1 MEYNTNKETYDF
13 NKDNKTEF
21 VYSFHTLY
29 LKESLLKGNNN
40 ISQKAFTNM
49 VSRNLQKYKS

>member
-1 MEYNTNKETYDF
+1 MECNTNKERYDF

-21 VYSFHTLY
+21 VDSFHNLH

-40 ISQKAFTNM
+40 ISQKVFTNM
-49 VSRNLQKYKS
+49 VSRNLQKHKS